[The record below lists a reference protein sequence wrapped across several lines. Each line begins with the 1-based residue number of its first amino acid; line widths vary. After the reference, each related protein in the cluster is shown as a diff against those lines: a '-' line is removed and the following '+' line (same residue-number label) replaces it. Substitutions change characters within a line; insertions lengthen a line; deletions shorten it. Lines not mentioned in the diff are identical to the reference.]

1 MLFFVNIFFLYFL
14 NNLTFKLILI
24 NFILKLIIVFNC
36 YIRFPKPKFYINQNL
51 KNMSFFKK
59 LFGKNKVEQKE
70 KLREELREE
79 PKTEIKIHQ
88 PQEQEKEQK
97 EESSDEIKLSW
108 IAAAEN
114 PWGYDLLDLRP
125 FSQTMI
131 STSGNQQMA
140 MNAIS
145 YGGESG
151 TSFFGL
157 RPKNTKTIAA
167 NISFKIDQAL
177 YPGVLFTPD
186 TMENKWAVYFHGEFL
201 IFIRSW
207 LREVLV
213 VAKTIQKDNQ
223 LIVESITGEFTEDE
237 SPEFTKAIL
246 NFILISHS
254 IGEIIPAPIP
264 VELQNDTDLASK
276 WAFSTYGNMGQLGIF
291 TTDFLPVS
299 DSALRTHSL
308 LHIAVARGEIK
319 EIEDEFNKGTNLNAL
334 AGDGLAPLHW
344 SIASESIDSMAK
356 LLELGADPNGLTHE
370 GATPI
375 MNAVQSNKMD
385 KVKLLLDYGA
395 LINVQDHRG
404 FTALHRAAE
413 RGHIDI
419 VKFLLQNGADKSISG
434 QGHTALS
441 LAILTQQ
448 NEIGQLLN

>member
-1 MLFFVNIFFLYFL
+1 
-14 NNLTFKLILI
+14 
-24 NFILKLIIVFNC
+24 
-36 YIRFPKPKFYINQNL
+36 
-51 KNMSFFKK
+51 MSFFKK
-59 LFGKNKVEQKE
+59 LFGKNKEEQKAE
-70 KLREELREE
+70 LSEEQKSAPKIQQPEE
-79 PKTEIKIHQ
+79 QKAEIKI
-88 PQEQEKEQK
+88 PQLEEHIIPEDK
-97 EESSDEIKLSW
+97 ESSDEIKLSW

-114 PWGYDLLDLRP
+114 PWGYELLDLRP

-131 STSGNQQMA
+131 STSANQQMA

-157 RPKNTKTIAA
+157 KPENTKTIAA

-186 TMENKWAVYFHGEFL
+186 TMENKWAVYFDGEFL

-213 VAKTIQKDNQ
+213 VAKTIQKGNQ

-237 SPEFTKAIL
+237 SPELTKAIL

-264 VELQNDTDLASK
+264 AEYENDTDLASK

-299 DSALRTHSL
+299 DSPLRTHSL
-308 LHIAVARGEIK
+308 LHIAVARGEIQ

-344 SIASESIDSMAK
+344 SIAPETIGSMAK
-356 LLELGADPNGLTHE
+356 LLDLGADPNGLTHE

-385 KVKLLLDYGA
+385 KVKLLLEYGA
-395 LINVQDHRG
+395 LINIQDDRG

-419 VKFLLQNGADKSISG
+419 VKFLLANGADKTISA
-434 QGHTALS
+434 QGHTAIS
-441 LAILTQQ
+441 LATITEQH
-448 NEIGQLLN
+448 EIIELLN

>member
-1 MLFFVNIFFLYFL
+1 
-14 NNLTFKLILI
+14 
-24 NFILKLIIVFNC
+24 
-36 YIRFPKPKFYINQNL
+36 
-51 KNMSFFKK
+51 MSFFKK
-59 LFGKNKVEQKE
+59 LFGKNKTEQEVEQKAE
-70 KLREELREE
+70 QKIQQPEELKAEQRE
-79 PKTEIKIHQ
+79 EIKIQQ
-88 PQEQEKEQK
+88 PVKQKIEEEEEQK
-97 EESSDEIKLSW
+97 EESSEEIKLSW

-157 RPKNTKTIAA
+157 KPENTKTIAA

-186 TMENKWAVYFHGEFL
+186 TMENKWAVYFDGEFL

-213 VAKTIQKDNQ
+213 VAKTIQKGNQ

-237 SPEFTKAIL
+237 SPKFTKAIL

-264 VELQNDTDLASK
+264 AELENDTDQASK

-299 DSALRTHSL
+299 DSPLRTHSL
-308 LHIAVARGEIK
+308 LHIAVARGEIQ
-319 EIEDEFNKGTNLNAL
+319 EIEDEFYKGTNLNAL

-344 SIASESIDSMAK
+344 SIAPETIDSMAK

-385 KVKLLLDYGA
+385 KVKLLLEYGA
-395 LINVQDHRG
+395 LINIQDDRG

-413 RGHIDI
+413 RGHTDI
-419 VKFLLQNGADKSISG
+419 VKFLLANGADKTISA
-434 QGHTALS
+434 QGHTAIS
-441 LAILTQQ
+441 LATITEQHQ
-448 NEIGQLLN
+448 IIELLN